1 MYPNYFEMSRLRSD
15 NKKVSWALTA
25 SDTIKLPQ
33 LIKDNT
39 DIKYRNFLDEY
50 PESTR
55 KVSLKLLYTASY
67 DISRTKDML
76 SKLSNSRLKFSKAK
90 ISIQYIQAF
99 CAKDHDTKICVLAA
113 TSSDSDIFKFLAN
126 YREGLY
132 SFTLND
138 GITVLSTDKI

>member
-25 SDTIKLPQ
+25 SDSIKLPQ

-55 KVSLKLLYTASY
+55 KVSLKLFYIASY
-67 DISRTKDML
+67 DVSSTKDML
-76 SKLSNSRLKFSKAK
+76 KFAKAK
-90 ISIQYIQAF
+90 ISIQYTQAF

-113 TSSDSDIFKFLAN
+113 TSSDLDIFKFLAN
-126 YREGLY
+126 YGEGLY